1 MNLNED
7 VLYNYLDSI
16 SKEGTFNAEK
26 VDVQSEGITAEL
38 DYLFDND
45 LVDGDKAAYQQNG
58 EYVVSSMSDLKLTQQ
73 GQSMLEKLENR
84 W

>member
-16 SKEGTFNAEK
+16 SKEGKFNPEK
-26 VDVQSEGITAEL
+26 VDVQSEGINDEI

-45 LVDGDKAAYQQNG
+45 LVDGDKASYQQKGKYNIT
-58 EYVVSSMSDLKLTQQ
+58 SMEDLKLTQQ

>member
-1 MNLNED
+1 MKLNED

-16 SKEGTFNAEK
+16 SKEGTFDSSK
-26 VDVQSEGITAEL
+26 VNMQSERFNDEI
-38 DYLFDND
+38 DYLFDNE
-45 LVDGDKAAYQQNG
+45 LVDGDKSAYQQNG
-58 EYVVSSMSDLKLTQQ
+58 SYDVQSMNDLKLTQQ